1 MRMGLCAE
9 LTGRIL
15 GLRGVELRRS
25 RFTGD
30 EAFFAGTREIAHFH
44 GERALDIRLTRARIR
59 ALGDARARRD
69 WLEFRFARR
78 ADLDRAVD
86 LVREAIRANS

>member
-1 MRMGLCAE
+1 VRVGLRAE

-15 GLRGVELRRS
+15 GLPGVEVRRS

-30 EAFFAGTREIAHFH
+30 EAFFVGTREIAHFH
-44 GERALDIRLTRARIR
+44 GERVLDIRLARARIR

-69 WLEFRFARR
+69 WLEFPFARR
-78 ADLDRAVD
+78 ADLDRAVG
-86 LVREAIRANS
+86 LVREAILANS